1 MVGPQV
7 KRRAVHMLREERG
20 LGITRGCGLVRISR
34 SLYGVSCYKRTRRVT
49 FIYLQPVM
57 HGGFFTSGRGSPTN
71 MHRFGTPHAR
81 D

>member
-34 SLYGVSCYKRTRRVT
+34 SLYGVSCY
-49 FIYLQPVM
+49 
-57 HGGFFTSGRGSPTN
+57 
-71 MHRFGTPHAR
+71 
-81 D
+81 